1 MIIII
6 VLLAWAKIRKC
17 MYIYVK
23 NKWRIVKSILLVCI
37 DKSSREEFYNDFMI
51 DNKYNEVF
59 VYLF

>member
-1 MIIII
+1 
-6 VLLAWAKIRKC
+6 